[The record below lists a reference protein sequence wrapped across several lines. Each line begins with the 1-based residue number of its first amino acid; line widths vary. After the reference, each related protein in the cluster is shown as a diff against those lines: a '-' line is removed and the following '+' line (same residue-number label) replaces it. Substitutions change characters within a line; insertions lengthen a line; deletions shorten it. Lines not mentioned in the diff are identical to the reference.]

1 MSGGQP
7 RLHSASPR
15 NPVTSTVRD
24 ALGRNLQIIEGGET
38 IVDVDAFRFGTASPA
53 VQHRGSIVERF
64 FFDAFGRATGAERAE
79 RGLTAR
85 DFVRLDDGDRA
96 IEEVRT
102 IGENVYRVQRSF
114 DDRGRRT
121 RLEVGERFGSESAPD
136 WLDDE
141 VWRVDAYDGANR
153 PTSAYLGVRSEP
165 LRLGIDLCPRP
176 YVSRESPDGRAPL
189 HLGRSMDRR
198 SQLRERRRAGGR
210 RRGPR
215 GGPEAIPR
223 RSGRA
228 SGRWSRAMVD
238 A

>member
-1 MSGGQP
+1 MQTAATIQRRGLAAVLG
-7 RLHSASPR
+7 AAT
-15 NPVTSTVRD
+15 VTYD
-24 ALGRNLQIIEGGET
+24 
-38 IVDVDAFRFGTASPA
+38 
-53 VQHRGSIVERF
+53 
-64 FFDAFGRATGAERAE
+64 FDDFGRPVGGSRTE
-79 RGLTAR
+79 RGLTVR
-85 DFVRLDDGDRA
+85 DTVTLDGGDRA
-96 IEEVRT
+96 VEEQRS
-102 IGENVYRVQRSF
+102 IGSEVYRVVRGF